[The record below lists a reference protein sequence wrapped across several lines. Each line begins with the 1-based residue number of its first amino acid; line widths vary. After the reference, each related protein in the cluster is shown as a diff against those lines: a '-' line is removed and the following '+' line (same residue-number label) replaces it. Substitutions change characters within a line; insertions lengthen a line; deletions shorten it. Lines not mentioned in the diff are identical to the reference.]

1 MIAGTTIAEGRP
13 MSFSP
18 IFLALFGVAVNPLLA
33 EFPYPPTGSAV
44 LSAFAGVALLSTLGE
59 KFPLV
64 QQPAVV
70 VYVFLL
76 CVLALPLW
84 AQFFGANRETESSW
98 TARLARIAA
107 PLSRR
112 TDSRVVL
119 TPVLLVL
126 LFATYQQTDS
136 AFWWVLGTLASLL
149 VVGGFD
155 WQQLISDAVGRS
167 VVARAEAMI
176 APSRLVLTANRIPAG
191 VGEWVEVTSGTAKS
205 DGVLITRIPRR
216 DDFWAE
222 VHLSDQSVSER
233 LLSARTLDIRRT
245 GPRAPNLVGSVDIG
259 STETLLLFVATTRLE
274 VLRVVRV
281 PAADVNVDVYYQ
293 VIHAEVE
300 ASSVR
305 GGTQLV
311 VRATA
316 RQIGTWDQE
325 TLKLLRHR
333 WVPLPGAPV
342 YELGNM
348 APDITNKSAHWLE
361 IGRVVG
367 TELPVF
373 LDLQEV
379 ASGHLAIL
387 GMTKMGKTTLAMRIA
402 AALSADRRVVVLDQ
416 TGEYSGPLGLQ
427 AFQGVPDWLTPGVC
441 VGEPVGT
448 ETAPVLAERTLREA
462 AAAARAEYLQTPAVK
477 RPRALFVDEA
487 HQFVP
492 EPAGLDFKLPERDC
506 SVKFGAM
513 AMQVRQY
520 GISLVLISQRTA
532 VLAKTPLT
540 QCENLIVFRTIDQ
553 TGLEY
558 IEALGGPEV
567 RTLLPALK
575 QGEAIVIGPG
585 FSSENPVAISLL
597 HL

>member
-1 MIAGTTIAEGRP
+1 

-18 IFLALFGVAVNPLLA
+18 VFLALFGIAANPLLA

-44 LSAFAGVALLSTLGE
+44 LSSFAGIALLSTLAERFGQ
-59 KFPLV
+59 V
-64 QQPAVV
+64 QQPAIV
-70 VYVFLL
+70 VYAFLL
-76 CVLALPLW
+76 CTLVLPLW
-84 AQFFGANRETESSW
+84 AQFFGANREIESSW
-98 TARLARIAA
+98 TARLARVAA
-107 PLSRR
+107 AISRQS
-112 TDSRVVL
+112 DSRVVL

-136 AFWWVLGTLASLL
+136 AFWWVLGTLAALL
-149 VVGGFD
+149 VIGGRD
-155 WQQLISDAVGRS
+155 WQQVISGAIGRS
-167 VVARAEAMI
+167 VIARAEAMV
-176 APSRLVLTANRIPAG
+176 APSRLVLTANRIDAG
-191 VGEWVEVTSGTAKS
+191 VGEWVEVTSGTTTS
-205 DGVLITRIPRR
+205 EGVVITRIPRR

-222 VHLSDQSVSER
+222 VHLTDQGMSEK
-233 LLSARTLDIRRT
+233 LLGARALDIKKVA
-245 GPRAPNLVGSVDIG
+245 GPRAPALVGSVDIG
-259 STETLLLFVATTRLE
+259 STEALLRFVATARLE
-274 VLRVVRV
+274 VTQVVRV
-281 PAADVNVDVYYQ
+281 PAADLNMDVYYQ

-300 ASSVR
+300 ALSVR
-305 GGTQLV
+305 GGTQLI

-316 RQIGTWDQE
+316 RQIGTWDQA

-342 YELGNM
+342 YELGSL
-348 APDITNKSAHWLE
+348 ALDTSSKPGHWLR
-361 IGRVVG
+361 IGNVVG

-373 LDLQEV
+373 LDLKEV

-402 AALSADRRVVVLDQ
+402 SALSTDRRVLVLDQ
-416 TGEYSGPLGLQ
+416 TGEYSGPLGLPP
-427 AFQGVPDWLTPGVC
+427 FQGLPDWLTPGVC
-441 VGEPVGT
+441 VGEPSGT

-462 AAAARAEYLQTPAVK
+462 TAAARAEYVQTPPVK

-487 HQFVP
+487 HQFLP

-513 AMQVRQY
+513 AMQVRKY

-540 QCENLIVFRTIDQ
+540 QCENIIVFRTIDQ

-567 RTLLPALK
+567 RKLLPVLK

-585 FSSENPVAISLL
+585 FSSENPVAVSLP
-597 HL
+597 HEAS